1 MWSTRTT
8 LGGLVGLDRELARTR
23 RILLTGCGTAWHAG
37 LIGEYLFEEL
47 ARVPAEVEY
56 ASELRDQPVG

>member
-1 MWSTRTT
+1 M
-8 LGGLVGLDRELARTR
+8 DRDLARTR